1 MVTAKEITSHSSSNG
16 SPNTSNKNSN
26 RKNLNTTNIKNLT
39 ITNEK
44 LGAMFGKALGQL
56 QDAEFLPPTKEF
68 FSKIVTSKPL
78 LARSMAHDKPPG
90 PLPTI
95 PILLVTKLRECP
107 ISWVNK
113 VFQVRR
119 ITRMRPLV

>member
-26 RKNLNTTNIKNLT
+26 IMKNLNTTNGKFR
-39 ITNEK
+39 
-44 LGAMFGKALGQL
+44 AVFGKALGQL